1 VSVDHRPVL
10 DLRGLG
16 FEEGAVVVV
25 TGAASGIGRAT
36 ATLAARS
43 GLAVVGWDLDAD
55 RLAELGDA
63 ITAEGGTCTGQVC
76 DVTDERSVA
85 DAWGATAAIGVPRYL
100 VNNAGPPNS
109 APLSYVDGLVQGA
122 GSMAIVT
129 ETWLER
135 HAEAAEAVTFTASTG
150 ALLGTQN
157 WYGPSKA
164 AIAGYARSV
173 AARCGGRPRANTVA
187 PGFTNTPRT
196 APWADLATSI
206 GQRNPMGRV
215 GEAEEIASVICF
227 LLSPAASYVNGV
239 LIPVD
244 GGSLLTTG

>member
-1 VSVDHRPVL
+1 MVL
-10 DLRGLG
+10 DMRGLG

-36 ATLAARS
+36 AMLAARS
-43 GLAVVGWDLDAD
+43 GLTVVGWDLDRD
-55 RLAELGDA
+55 RLDDLVAAVADA
-63 ITAEGGTCTGQVC
+63 GGQAVGHVC
-76 DVTDERSVA
+76 DVTDERSIA
-85 DAWGATAAIGVPRYL
+85 EAWDATAAVGVPRYL

-109 APLSYVDGLVQGA
+109 SPLSYVDGLVQGA
-122 GSMAIVT
+122 GSMANVT
-129 ETWLER
+129 ETWLSA

-150 ALLGTQN
+150 ALLGTRN
-157 WYGPSKA
+157 WYGPAKA

-196 APWADLATSI
+196 APWAELASSI
-206 GQRNPMGRV
+206 GRRNPTGRV
-215 GEAEEIASVICF
+215 GEAEEIAAVICF

-244 GGSLLTTG
+244 GGGLLTTG